1 MSDNKASTSKPG
13 YRGSQGGSG
22 GRRGPGGPGGR
33 RGPGGPGGRRGPGGR
48 GGQRR
53 KPYVR
58 RNPLDDWVPLTRLG
72 RLVKD
77 GQITSID
84 EILKNNYVI
93 KEKEILDTL
102 IPNLKEEVIDIKMVQ
117 KQTDAGEQSRFKCSV
132 VVGNKDGFVGINSSK
147 NKEVGPGIRKGI
159 AKAKL
164 NIIPVKRGCGSWE
177 CNCGGNHSIPF
188 ETTGKMG
195 SVRVTLKP
203 APKGTGLA
211 CSDTAK
217 LVLKLAGITDVW
229 TMTKGNTKSRSNMAK
244 AVFNALENMY
254 KVMTKED
261 WNA

>member
-1 MSDNKASTSKPG
+1 MSEVEDTQVRKRSSGARRGRGKPG
-13 YRGSQGGSG
+13 EGRSG
-22 GRRGPGGPGGR
+22 DRRSR
-33 RGPGGPGGRRGPGGR
+33 D
-48 GGQRR
+48 RR
-53 KPYVR
+53 KAPEK
-58 RNPLDDWVPLTRLG
+58 RNPLEEWEPLTSLG
-72 RLVKD
+72 KMVKA

-84 EILKNNYVI
+84 EILKSNYVI
-93 KEKEILDTL
+93 KEKEILDYL
-102 IPNLKEEVIDIKMVQ
+102 IPNLTEEVIDIKMVQ

-132 VVGNKDGFVGINSSK
+132 VVGNQDGFVGLYSSK

-164 NIIPVKRGCGSWE
+164 NMIPVKRGCGSWE
-177 CNCGGNHSIPF
+177 CNCGGHHSIPF

-211 CSDTAK
+211 CADTAK

-229 TMTKGNTKSRSNMAK
+229 TTTRGKTKSRSNMAK

-254 KVMTKED
+254 KVMTRTD
-261 WNA
+261 WSA